1 MRLDRPDID
10 DHSLIDSV
18 VAERQNGRNAGYF
31 NSICEEWKA
40 RSKTYIDAAGNP
52 EIIKPWPG
60 IEPHKKKFQNLYLS
74 PKEGSSQK
82 PILDGLRSRS
92 LQLCP
97 ACGEDGTPNTLDHY
111 LPKEIF
117 PELSITPA
125 NLFPMC
131 DICQGE
137 KGTKTVNSENER
149 LFIHPYFDE
158 FTDRQI
164 VVLEIGKPFEAPV
177 NIIIRPHPELDAT
190 DSELVSRHLI
200 ELGIDK
206 RYRRFFRDEY
216 MRLLR
221 LTNNMRDKGQDIRQN
236 LELFREYALHKSI
249 NSWGHV
255 FYMGVLENID
265 LMIYLESGQLPK
277 LL

>member
-1 MRLDRPDID
+1 MRLDRPDIED
-10 DHSLIDSV
+10 DSLIDSV
-18 VAERQNGRNAGYF
+18 VAERQNGKNAGYF
-31 NSICEEWKA
+31 NLVSEEWKA

-74 PKEGSSQK
+74 PKEGSTQK
-82 PILDGLRSRS
+82 PILDGLRSRT

-137 KGTKTVNSENER
+137 KGTKTVNSKNER

-177 NIIIRPHPELDAT
+177 NIIIKPHPELDAT
-190 DSELVSRHLI
+190 DSKLVFRHLI

-206 RYRRFFRDEY
+206 RYHRFFRDEH

-255 FYMGVLENID
+255 FYTGVLENND
-265 LMIYLESGQLPK
+265 LMTYLESGQLPK